1 MSDDQRRRKKTR
13 EHVFHVKILQ
23 RLTGMYILPAF
34 LLLSILPHAAFSL
47 PSSVQP
53 GFGAEDIQG
62 NVRHIRVYKGGELYE
77 EVWYNPEGQLSQ
89 RSSYRTGA
97 VPISTYYKYNDSG
110 LLEEWYQ
117 EGINRQRIWSYH
129 LEYDHESRPLRLL
142 SIGSDDGLEYLEE
155 YRYLEDSVQ
164 ETVLYNAAGE
174 PVWRR
179 RDQDSGGIAS
189 WELYQSDG
197 NLFSRGVQ
205 SFQDNRLV
213 REQLFDEQG
222 SILEET
228 VLLYDEQGRLTGT
241 DLYDAQRL
249 VQQLRRV
256 YLSDNVIFSR
266 LYEPHSDTAA
276 VQQTMEYLDEQG
288 NWIRR
293 IETSLFEEAEGIQTI
308 SKQKEITRDI
318 RYW

>member
-1 MSDDQRRRKKTR
+1 MLR
-13 EHVFHVKILQ
+13 VKILQ
-23 RLTGMYILPAF
+23 RLCGMFIFPVFLVLSIFPHEALSLPA
-34 LLLSILPHAAFSL
+34 
-47 PSSVQP
+47 SVQP
-53 GFGAEDIQG
+53 GFGTEAIKGD
-62 NVRHIRVYKGGELYE
+62 VRHIRVYKGGELYE
-77 EVWYNPEGQLSQ
+77 EAWYNREGQLTQ

-97 VPISTYYKYNDSG
+97 IPLSTYYEYNEEG
-110 LLEEWYQ
+110 LLQEWYQ
-117 EGINRQRIWSYH
+117 EGINRQRIWSYR

-142 SIGSDDGLEYLEE
+142 SMGSDNGIEYLEE

-179 RDQDSGGIAS
+179 RDEDSGSIVS
-189 WELYQSDG
+189 WELFQSSG

-205 SFQDNRLV
+205 NFRDDRLV

-228 VLLYDEQGRLTGT
+228 VLFYDDQGRLAGK
-241 DLYDAQRL
+241 DLFDAQRL

-256 YLSDNVIFSR
+256 HLSDNVIFSR
-266 LYEPHSDTAA
+266 LYEPHSETAA

-293 IETSLFEEAEGIQTI
+293 IETSLLEESEGIQTI
-308 SKQKEITRDI
+308 SRQKEITREI